1 MISLVLSGTGSTS
14 QRQIRSLS
22 LPGNFFGPMR
32 RTYPLFIF
40 SASLY
45 LHPFV
50 YNDLYDQL
58 FYSIVSK
65 KLLHSS
71 PTKVRERG
79 VEVGGRRKRKGKNF
93 FLKRGWQKG
102 KRCGRIVKLSGEA
115 PLRGMEEGKKGA
127 GIVKWSLK
135 IEQRDKEESRQF
147 LKEHTKVRKSERTR
161 KKQRETRVWL
171 WHAKSM
177 W

>member
-1 MISLVLSGTGSTS
+1 
-14 QRQIRSLS
+14 
-22 LPGNFFGPMR
+22 MR

-79 VEVGGRRKRKGKNF
+79 VGGRREAKKKGKKF
-93 FLKRGWQKG
+93 FLKRG
-102 KRCGRIVKLSGEA
+102 
-115 PLRGMEEGKKGA
+115 
-127 GIVKWSLK
+127 
-135 IEQRDKEESRQF
+135 
-147 LKEHTKVRKSERTR
+147 
-161 KKQRETRVWL
+161 
-171 WHAKSM
+171 
-177 W
+177 